1 MLLLFYYVEI
11 LMTEERYKHIMLLAI
26 NLGKLSEELWGIHQ
40 SGVILQFFSQLQIA
54 APLVLTQ

>member
-1 MLLLFYYVEI
+1 
-11 LMTEERYKHIMLLAI
+11 MTEERNKHIRLLAI
-26 NLGKLSEELWGIHQ
+26 NSGKLSEKEYLWGIHQ